1 MFEDFTRG
9 YWGGRPS
16 RPLVHPAEPSRNR
29 LYLAAKR
36 GFDIAAVLLS
46 APLIL
51 VLIGAL
57 ALLVRRDG
65 GRAFYC
71 QPRLGKHGRIFL
83 LWKLRSMVPDA
94 DARLAR
100 HLSEDPAAAAEW
112 AKAQKLRHD
121 PRITGAGR
129 WLRKYSLDE
138 LPQLWNVL
146 IGDMSL
152 VGPRPMFPEQQV
164 LYPGSAYFDF
174 RPGLTGLWQI
184 SKRNQCSFAERAD
197 FDNRYA
203 QTASFIGDLGILMQ
217 TVSVV
222 LRGTGY

>member
-9 YWGGRPS
+9 YWGGRPTKPFVDS
-16 RPLVHPAEPSRNR
+16 TESACSP

-36 GFDIAAVLLS
+36 GFDITAVVIS
-46 APLIL
+46 APLTLTL
-51 VLIGAL
+51 VGVL

-71 QPRLGKHGRIFL
+71 QPRLGKNGRIFL

-121 PRITGAGR
+121 PRITGHGR

-197 FDNRYA
+197 FDDRYA
-203 QTASFIGDLGILMQ
+203 RTASFTGDLRILMQ
-217 TVSVV
+217 TVAVV

>member
-1 MFEDFTRG
+1 MFEDFTG
-9 YWGGRPS
+9 SWGGRLSKPLALAA
-16 RPLVHPAEPSRNR
+16 RPGSSA

-36 GFDIAAVLLS
+36 GFDVIAVVLA
-46 APLIL
+46 APLIAI
-51 VLIGAL
+51 VVGGL
-57 ALLVRRDG
+57 ALLVRCDG
-65 GRAFYC
+65 GPAFYC
-71 QPRLGKHGRIFL
+71 QPRLGKNGRIFM

-94 DARLAR
+94 DAKLAR
-100 HLSEDPAAAAEW
+100 HLADDPAAAAEW
-112 AKAQKLRHD
+112 AKAQKLRAD
-121 PRITGAGR
+121 PRITAPGR

-203 QTASFIGDLGILMQ
+203 QTASFGGDLGILAQ